1 MTAFY
6 MANPSNVAI
15 AAIFEGSRQVGRVKK
30 GKQPRRPAER
40 KEVAFRQ
47 IGSARE
53 TSCSTS
59 LLGTSFC
66 TYLLLCFHVRACS
79 NTALAGISFVFA
91 M

>member
-6 MANPSNVAI
+6 TADPSKVAI
-15 AAIFEGSRQVGRVKK
+15 AAFLEGGRQVGRVKK
-30 GKQPRRPAER
+30 GKEPRRPAEW

-53 TSCSTS
+53 ASCSTS

-66 TYLLLCFHVRACS
+66 TFLLLCFHIRACS
-79 NTALAGISFVFA
+79 NTALAGVSFVFA